1 METTFLLRNF
11 CDRGPRG
18 SHVFACLQY
27 AFSLYIGS
35 NSTLCIWFSFVI
47 LHSQCSHS
55 LYVYW
60 HLHPWGFLK
69 FLLVALNIWKD
80 VKDPASIMSA
90 YFWHV
95 WLIASL
101 LSANVSIW
109 MTPNF
114 PPQIIV
120 YFQILISG
128 RVEPTTHSMQSQLRS
143 EWGCWDKAGLFST
156 VLDHSC

>member
-1 METTFLLRNF
+1 MFSIKEALFLMETIFLLRNF

-18 SHVFACLQY
+18 SQVFACLQY

-55 LYVYW
+55 LHVYW

-80 VKDPASIMSA
+80 VKDHASIMSA

-101 LSANVSIW
+101 LSANVSFW

-114 PPQIIV
+114 FNQNWRERAA
-120 YFQILISG
+120 FQ
-128 RVEPTTHSMQSQLRS
+128 RS
-143 EWGCWDKAGLFST
+143 AFGVRAFDC
-156 VLDHSC
+156 